1 MYPKYLNKKDITNYA
16 VQEGYKLKGLS
27 LDDELLFIKE
37 WIRIKFKI
45 FIENNLQERG
55 SMNRKTKE
63 YYTVALTKRIPHPT
77 KKGMRYNNRCSHET
91 KDKYDDAFC
100 EGIIQALNW
109 NNNTSLQKF
118 LNKKY
123 ERRG

>member
-1 MYPKYLNKKDITNYA
+1 MYPEYLNKKDIIDYSI
-16 VQEGYKLKGLS
+16 QEGYKLKNLS
-27 LDDELLFIKE
+27 LDDELIFIKE

-63 YYTVALTKRIPHPT
+63 YYTVSLVKRIPHPT
-77 KKGMRYNNRCSHET
+77 KKGLRYNNKCCHET
-91 KDKYDDAFC
+91 KDTYDEAFC

-109 NNNTSLQKF
+109 NNNGSLQQF

-123 ERRG
+123 ESRR